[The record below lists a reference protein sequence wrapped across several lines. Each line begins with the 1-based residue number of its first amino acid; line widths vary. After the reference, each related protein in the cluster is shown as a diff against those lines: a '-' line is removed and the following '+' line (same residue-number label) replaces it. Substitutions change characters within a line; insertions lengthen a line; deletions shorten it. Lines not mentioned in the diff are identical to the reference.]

1 MQRPGTKVFRGVFNA
16 LMLGAIGLGAGQAL
30 AAPPE
35 AAAAG
40 AAACSAYELQR
51 CVEYC
56 DNLHGPGNSQA
67 RCTQYAIGPRCSCI
81 LI

>member
-1 MQRPGTKVFRGVFNA
+1 MRRSNRKPLRGAVNA

-35 AAAAG
+35 ASAG